1 DRVRDEAPDPG
12 EHGLEVPEEETAY
25 DADKGAE
32 GHVSGDPG
40 PGVDAAVPARAD
52 KGPAA
57 PAPAAGRGATG
68 AARAPAVPSRAEYGG
83 DHDEKECG
91 HDRVARGESGVAE
104 GHIEDPGLFEVHR
117 PWPVSRLV
125 SPRRCRVRWSSPCSL
140 SLLGL

>member
-1 DRVRDEAPDPG
+1 RGLRSAKRVLSGRSAEGCWRGRSGDRVRDEAPDPG

-68 AARAPAVPSRAEYGG
+68 AARAPAVP
-83 DHDEKECG
+83 
-91 HDRVARGESGVAE
+91 
-104 GHIEDPGLFEVHR
+104 
-117 PWPVSRLV
+117 
-125 SPRRCRVRWSSPCSL
+125 
-140 SLLGL
+140 